1 MKHLSVKNSPSMKKK
16 ISKEEI
22 YKIIAKFLKISPA
35 KIIKQDKLNTI
46 KNWDS
51 LVQLD
56 ILSALDKKLGN
67 QLSDLNDIASIISVK
82 KLINILKKKSL
93 IK

>member
-1 MKHLSVKNSPSMKKK
+1 MKNK
-16 ISKEEI
+16 ITKDDV
-22 YKIIAKFLKISPA
+22 YKTIAKILKTTPD
-35 KIIKQDKLNTI
+35 KILKVDKLDKI

-51 LVQLD
+51 LAQLD

-67 QLSDLNDIASIISVK
+67 ILSNLNDIASILSVK
-82 KLINILKKKSL
+82 KLITILKKKSL

>member
-1 MKHLSVKNSPSMKKK
+1 MKNK
-16 ISKEEI
+16 ITKDDV
-22 YKIIAKFLKISPA
+22 YKTIAKILKTTPD
-35 KIIKQDKLNTI
+35 KILKVDKLDKI

-51 LVQLD
+51 LAQLD

-67 QLSDLNDIASIISVK
+67 KLSNLNDIASILSVK
-82 KLINILKKKSL
+82 KLITILKKKSL

>member
-1 MKHLSVKNSPSMKKK
+1 MKKK
-16 ISKEEI
+16 ISKDDI
-22 YKIIAKFLKISPA
+22 YKTIAKVLKTTPD
-35 KIIKQDKLNTI
+35 KITKQDRIDKI
-46 KNWDS
+46 KGWDS
-51 LVQLD
+51 LAQLD

-67 QLSDLNDIASIISVK
+67 QLNNLNDIASIVSVK

>member
-1 MKHLSVKNSPSMKKK
+1 MKNKINKND
-16 ISKEEI
+16 I
-22 YKIIAKFLKISPA
+22 YKIIAKILKTTPE
-35 KIIKQDKLNTI
+35 KIIKIDKLDKI

-51 LVQLD
+51 LAQLD

-67 QLSDLNDIASIISVK
+67 KLSNLNDIASILSVK
-82 KLINILKKKSL
+82 KLISTLKKKSL